1 MQSKDT
7 TAEQLVKQ
15 SSCIE
20 TCAICGDPITGTCP
34 RYYPERIVIFPPELQ
49 PGDFLITTCRAQPLK
64 VFKVSPPE
72 NDTVIA
78 DVMYGGP
85 LEIEHMELPLLVKRQ
100 ILCGGPACELHCA
113 QCHDRPQMTAILG
126 TVESEKE
133 RIKRR
138 RKADRANAR
147 ELIRPQSGRERQ
159 HKK

>member
-1 MQSKDT
+1 MHSQDT
-7 TAEQLVKQ
+7 TSEKLVKREAYG
-15 SSCIE
+15 E
-20 TCAICGDPITGTCP
+20 TCAICGDPIIGVCE

-64 VFKVSPPE
+64 VFKVSTPE
-72 NDTVIA
+72 NDIVIA

-100 ILCGGPACELHCA
+100 ILCGGPTCELHCA

-138 RKADRANAR
+138 RKADRTNVVS
-147 ELIRPQSGRERQ
+147 LIRPNRGT
-159 HKK
+159 K